1 MLVLLSLLSASGD
14 LLLFE
19 CSNAVGIPMNWKVER
34 KKGIKGIKRRKTN
47 WKKEGRKE
55 REKDR

>member
-1 MLVLLSLLSASGD
+1 LSASGD